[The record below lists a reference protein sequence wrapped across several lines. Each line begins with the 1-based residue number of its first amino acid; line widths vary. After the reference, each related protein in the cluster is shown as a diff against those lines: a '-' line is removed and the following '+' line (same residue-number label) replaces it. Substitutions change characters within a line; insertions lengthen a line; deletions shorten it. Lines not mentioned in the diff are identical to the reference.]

1 MGTQMHNHP
10 ATALQTA
17 PPNPARYP
25 NIHDPVRASGT
36 SSAICTGVA
45 I

>member
-1 MGTQMHNHP
+1 MQTHP
-10 ATALQTA
+10 ATAFQTA

-25 NIHDPVRASGT
+25 KIHDPVRENGS